1 MKVLIL
7 SAATGGGH
15 LRAAQAVQTCL
26 REYEPSWRVEV
37 VDALKCVGSLLDKTC
52 CDGYRFLAT
61 KTPKVFGQLYR
72 ATNEE
77 SVLNTLMTHFSGLL
91 GLRLLPMLREQE
103 PDLILSTHPF
113 ATEMISHLK
122 EKGLVQA
129 PLICLMTDYGPHRAW
144 IAPRVDAYVV
154 SNEDMLPEMVEMG
167 APRDIIYPF
176 GIPVDNVFFSKENKA
191 ALLQEMGLEPGVPT
205 ILFMAGS
212 FGVSGIMDI
221 YREIAAQDIVF
232 QIIVITGKNQK
243 LYEAFAV
250 ELAKS
255 KRRTKLIYFTD
266 EVEKYMHA
274 ADRLVT
280 KPGGLTVSEA
290 LACDIPLAVFDAIP
304 GQEEDNAQFLLSHN
318 MAVRIRAGESC
329 GKTIRIVLADNR
341 RLEDMRSSC
350 ERFDKSK
357 SGENILWLIRS
368 LTGKEKAL

>member
-1 MKVLIL
+1 
-7 SAATGGGH
+7 
-15 LRAAQAVQTCL
+15 
-26 REYEPSWRVEV
+26 
-37 VDALKCVGSLLDKTC
+37 
-52 CDGYRFLAT
+52 
-61 KTPKVFGQLYR
+61 
-72 ATNEE
+72 
-77 SVLNTLMTHFSGLL
+77 
-91 GLRLLPMLREQE
+91 
-103 PDLILSTHPF
+103 
-113 ATEMISHLK
+113 
-122 EKGLVQA
+122 
-129 PLICLMTDYGPHRAW
+129 
-144 IAPRVDAYVV
+144 
-154 SNEDMLPEMVEMG
+154 MG

-274 ADRLVT
+274 ADLLVT

-304 GQEEDNAQFLLSHN
+304 GQEEDNAQFLLSPQYGGAHPGWGELRQDHPHCFGGQP
-318 MAVRIRAGESC
+318 AGWRTCVLRASALTNPNR
-329 GKTIRIVLADNR
+329 GKTSSGSSARSQERRKRYENLVAIRLGGR
-341 RLEDMRSSC
+341 
-350 ERFDKSK
+350 
-357 SGENILWLIRS
+357 WP
-368 LTGKEKAL
+368 

>member
-1 MKVLIL
+1 M
-7 SAATGGGH
+7 
-15 LRAAQAVQTCL
+15 
-26 REYEPSWRVEV
+26 
-37 VDALKCVGSLLDKTC
+37 
-52 CDGYRFLAT
+52 
-61 KTPKVFGQLYR
+61 
-72 ATNEE
+72 
-77 SVLNTLMTHFSGLL
+77 
-91 GLRLLPMLREQE
+91 
-103 PDLILSTHPF
+103 
-113 ATEMISHLK
+113 
-122 EKGLVQA
+122 
-129 PLICLMTDYGPHRAW
+129 
-144 IAPRVDAYVV
+144 
-154 SNEDMLPEMVEMG
+154 
-167 APRDIIYPF
+167 
-176 GIPVDNVFFSKENKA
+176 FFSKENKA

-274 ADRLVT
+274 ADLLVT

>member
-1 MKVLIL
+1 MREKRSYAQEVCVKGAGKAMQQAGMLWPGCRVGVAVSGGVDSFVLLKSLHIRQGIVPFRFEL
-7 SAATGGGH
+7 MAIHLNPGFDPQSHAA
-15 LRAAQAVQTCL
+15 
-26 REYEPSWRVEV
+26 
-37 VDALKCVGSLLDKTC
+37 
-52 CDGYRFLAT
+52 
-61 KTPKVFGQLYR
+61 
-72 ATNEE
+72 
-77 SVLNTLMTHFSGLL
+77 
-91 GLRLLPMLREQE
+91 LLPWLARHG
-103 PDLILSTHPF
+103 I
-113 ATEMISHLK
+113 ASHL
-122 EKGLVQA
+122 EV
-129 PLICLMTDYGPHRAW
+129 TDYGPHRAW

-274 ADRLVT
+274 ADLLVT

>member
-15 LRAAQAVQTCL
+15 LRAARAVQTCL
-26 REYEPSWRVEV
+26 RENEPSWRVEV

-191 ALLQEMGLEPGVPT
+191 ALLQEIG
-205 ILFMAGS
+205 
-212 FGVSGIMDI
+212 
-221 YREIAAQDIVF
+221 
-232 QIIVITGKNQK
+232 
-243 LYEAFAV
+243 
-250 ELAKS
+250 
-255 KRRTKLIYFTD
+255 
-266 EVEKYMHA
+266 
-274 ADRLVT
+274 
-280 KPGGLTVSEA
+280 
-290 LACDIPLAVFDAIP
+290 
-304 GQEEDNAQFLLSHN
+304 
-318 MAVRIRAGESC
+318 RAH
-329 GKTIRIVLADNR
+329 V
-341 RLEDMRSSC
+341 
-350 ERFDKSK
+350 
-357 SGENILWLIRS
+357 
-368 LTGKEKAL
+368 

>member
-1 MKVLIL
+1 
-7 SAATGGGH
+7 
-15 LRAAQAVQTCL
+15 
-26 REYEPSWRVEV
+26 
-37 VDALKCVGSLLDKTC
+37 
-52 CDGYRFLAT
+52 
-61 KTPKVFGQLYR
+61 
-72 ATNEE
+72 
-77 SVLNTLMTHFSGLL
+77 
-91 GLRLLPMLREQE
+91 
-103 PDLILSTHPF
+103 
-113 ATEMISHLK
+113 
-122 EKGLVQA
+122 
-129 PLICLMTDYGPHRAW
+129 
-144 IAPRVDAYVV
+144 
-154 SNEDMLPEMVEMG
+154 MG

-221 YREIAAQDIVF
+221 YREIAAQDVVF

-274 ADRLVT
+274 ADLLVT